1 MEENSDFIIVVAK
14 VKLKTNNKS
23 IKELK
28 SSKRK
33 VIQMNHL
40 PNQQHIY
47 RQRSNA
53 FNLQNFNVQEKRSTS
68 KLTSPVDECNRSL
81 AHLCPHR

>member
-28 SSKRK
+28 SSKKKGDSSEPPSKSTTYIQTK
-33 VIQMNHL
+33 V
-40 PNQQHIY
+40 
-47 RQRSNA
+47 
-53 FNLQNFNVQEKRSTS
+53 
-68 KLTSPVDECNRSL
+68 
-81 AHLCPHR
+81 